1 MYLPLDLPREMFSEY
16 VFLWKYVDKSVG
28 EGHFLERNCLD
39 RWKNNMWLITKYFL
53 KQSTLVDL

>member
-1 MYLPLDLPREMFSEY
+1 
-16 VFLWKYVDKSVG
+16 LWKYVDKSVG
-28 EGHFLERNCLD
+28 EGHFSERNCLD